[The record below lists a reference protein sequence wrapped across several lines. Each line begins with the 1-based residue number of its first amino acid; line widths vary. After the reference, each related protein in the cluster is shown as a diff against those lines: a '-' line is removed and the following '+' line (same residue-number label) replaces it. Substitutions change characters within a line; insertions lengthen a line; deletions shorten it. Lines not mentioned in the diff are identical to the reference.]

1 MKEHMNPA
9 FTLDGL
15 PIAYEDLSEVAYSLI
30 KEGEPYEREIGDFLM
45 DWISASPDILQ
56 QTSGSTGPPKP
67 LAISKAAMVES
78 ARLTG
83 ESLGLKEYTRAL
95 LCLPAKTI
103 AGKMML
109 VRAMALGWKLHLTA
123 PSAKPLDGFDLPVD
137 FVSLVPLQLFHS
149 LEHLGGIS
157 KILVGGAPL
166 SRELLSLLPSDG
178 PQVYE
183 SYGMTETAS
192 HIALRRLA
200 PVPLS
205 ESPESILP
213 PFKALPG
220 ITLEVDGRGC
230 LVVHA
235 PYLPTSPVVTNDLVL
250 LESENQFRW
259 LGRVDNA
266 VNSGGVK
273 LIPEQLEA
281 RIAPL
286 IPGRF
291 ILGGLPDAAL
301 GEKLVLVL
309 EGNPDSESLL
319 GRIRE
324 SGIPGPHEMP
334 REVFSL
340 SEFAETASGKLDRPV
355 ILNQLQNH

>member
-1 MKEHMNPA
+1 MKEYWNPA
-9 FTLDGL
+9 FTLNGL
-15 PIAYEDLSEVAYSLI
+15 PTAFEDLSEVAYSLI

-45 DWISASPDILQ
+45 DWISPGPDIRQ
-56 QTSGSTGPPKP
+56 QTSGSTGPPKS
-67 LAISKAAMVES
+67 LALSKEAMVES
-78 ARLTG
+78 ARVTG
-83 ESLGLKEYTRAL
+83 EFLGLKENTRAL
-95 LCLPAKTI
+95 LCLPARTI

-109 VRAMALGWKLHLTA
+109 VRAMVLGWKLSLVPPTSRPLEGVDLT
-123 PSAKPLDGFDLPVD
+123 VD

-166 SRELLSLLPSDG
+166 SRELLSLLPADG

-192 HIALRRLA
+192 HIALRRLQ

-205 ESPESILP
+205 ESPEGVLP
-213 PFKALPG
+213 PFRALPG
-220 ITLEVDGRGC
+220 ITLEADDRGC
-230 LVVHA
+230 LVVHV
-235 PYLPTSPVVTNDLVL
+235 PYLPTSPVVTNDLVH

-259 LGRVDNA
+259 LGRVDNS

-309 EGNPDSESLL
+309 EGDQEGQALL

-324 SGIPGPHEMP
+324 SGIPGPHETP

-340 SEFAETASGKLDRPV
+340 PEFAETASGKLDRPA
-355 ILNQLQNH
+355 ILNQLQKH

>member
-1 MKEHMNPA
+1 MKEQMNPA
-9 FTLDGL
+9 FALNGL

-45 DWISASPDILQ
+45 DWISAGPDIVQ

-83 ESLGLKEYTRAL
+83 EALGLKGGTRAL
-95 LCLPAKTI
+95 LCLPARTI

-109 VRAMALGWKLHLTA
+109 VRAMVLGWKLHLTA
-123 PSAKPLDGFDLPVD
+123 PSSKPLEGFDLPLD
-137 FVSLVPLQLFHS
+137 FVSLVPLQLYHS
-149 LEHLGGIS
+149 LGHLGAIS

-166 SRELLSLLPSDG
+166 SRELLSRLPSDG
-178 PQVYE
+178 VQVYE

-192 HIALRRLA
+192 HIALRRLG
-200 PVPLS
+200 PVLLT
-205 ESPESILP
+205 ESPEGQLP
-213 PFKALPG
+213 PFQALPG
-220 ITLEVDGRGC
+220 ITLEVDDRGC

-235 PYLPTSPVVTNDLVL
+235 PFLPSSPVVTNDLVD
-250 LESENQFRW
+250 LESEHRFRW

-273 LIPEQLEA
+273 LVPEQLEA

-286 IPGRF
+286 VPGRF

-301 GEKLVLVL
+301 GQKLVLVV
-309 EGNPDSESLL
+309 EGHPDGQELL
-319 GRIRE
+319 GRLRE
-324 SGIPGPHEMP
+324 SGISSAHEMP

-340 SEFAETASGKLDRPV
+340 PEFPETPSGKLDRPA
-355 ILNQLQNH
+355 ILNQLQKH